1 MSFVCTVSERD
12 LWWKGTIHGRL
23 VRLSSNSR
31 ESLVGADAAQ
41 FADKELIHISRSIFP
56 RRPWGR
62 VNHWPL
68 YPSSAARVSNDERDF
83 DSSHATWANSLH
95 HTVHA
100 EKRNGCTGGEGGGGR
115 RKDETSAV
123 WEERRERG
131 ERRRMNS
138 VESRERTIG
147 GSLSHRAVPCLH
159 ILLGR
164 LPARIKAPLR
174 LERRANRCRFVTR
187 FP

>member
-100 EKRNGCTGGEGGGGR
+100 EKRNGCTGGEGGEEGGR
-115 RKDETSAV
+115 MKRQLC
-123 WEERRERG
+123 ERRG
-131 ERRRMNS
+131 EREAAGRKTSNEFSGIEGTHNRR
-138 VESRERTIG
+138 
-147 GSLSHRAVPCLH
+147 
-159 ILLGR
+159 
-164 LPARIKAPLR
+164 
-174 LERRANRCRFVTR
+174 
-187 FP
+187 